1 MFHLSIVTPEKIFY
15 EAEVKSLTIPG
26 SEGYLGVLTNHAP
39 LITALKPGKI
49 EFRDAE
55 DKVRT
60 LAVSSGFLEVSRN
73 RANLLVQ
80 AVEFADEIDAERAEK
95 AYKEAKEAL
104 KAAQGGDTSVDIVAE
119 QAALDRAANRL
130 RIYRETR

>member
-60 LAVSSGFLEVSRN
+60 LAVSSGFPEVSRN

-95 AYKEAKEAL
+95 AYEEAKEAL